1 MHLACFDKAEE
12 QIERPVEF
20 TQFDCKRHYYIV
32 SNPAYNNCMR
42 ELDTI
47 EKMAVTV
54 TRWVG
59 SGSSLVIHTLL
70 FAGSFLAVYTHI
82 VYFDRMLLILTTVVS
97 LEAIYLAVFIQMTLN
112 LQGQSI
118 AEVSADVGEIHED
131 VGEIQEDV
139 EELQGD
145 VEDISVEE
153 FIEESEERQQ
163 QKVLASIRDDLQ
175 RLIGDV
181 DRLKNT

>member
-118 AEVSADVGEIHED
+118 AEVSADVGEI
-131 VGEIQEDV
+131 QEDV

-153 FIEESEERQQ
+153 FIEESEDRQQ

>member
-1 MHLACFDKAEE
+1 
-12 QIERPVEF
+12 
-20 TQFDCKRHYYIV
+20 
-32 SNPAYNNCMR
+32 
-42 ELDTI
+42 
-47 EKMAVTV
+47 
-54 TRWVG
+54 
-59 SGSSLVIHTLL
+59 
-70 FAGSFLAVYTHI
+70 
-82 VYFDRMLLILTTVVS
+82 MLLILTTVVS

-118 AEVSADVGEIHED
+118 AEVSAD

-181 DRLKNT
+181 DRLKNTKV

>member
-1 MHLACFDKAEE
+1 
-12 QIERPVEF
+12 
-20 TQFDCKRHYYIV
+20 
-32 SNPAYNNCMR
+32 MR

-118 AEVSADVGEIHED
+118 AEVSADVGEI
-131 VGEIQEDV
+131 QEDV

-181 DRLKNT
+181 DRLKNTKV